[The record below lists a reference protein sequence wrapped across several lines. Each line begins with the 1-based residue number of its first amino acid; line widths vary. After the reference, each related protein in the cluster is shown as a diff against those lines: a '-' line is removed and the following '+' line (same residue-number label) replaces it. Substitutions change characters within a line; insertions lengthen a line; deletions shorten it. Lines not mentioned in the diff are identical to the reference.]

1 MSQKSNLQTI
11 RPFFRSSNL
20 FNLSNTY
27 FLKSLNF
34 LSFLKFFFNKKF
46 FVPIDVTLNFVG
58 ARAVFSIVFYSR
70 TVKIIRFSRR
80 LRFLKSYVKCR
91 PSFINFVLDNLQ
103 RWKINLISIKFTLV
117 NKVFSHLK
125 KSRFLQ
131 VLFLTHRSFRDSV
144 FVRRDGLFFDYL
156 KIVFLFSKGVV
167 NSRILLFFLSEIFKY
182 LPKYKHIKFISLL
195 KKTFNILVDPV
206 FFRGSDK
213 ISIHGI
219 KFSIAGKFKGKL
231 RKSRVSIQVGKVP
244 VQSISKDVEF
254 SKINVFTRYGV
265 FGLKLWIYRK

>member
-11 RPFFRSSNL
+11 RPFFRSSSL
-20 FNLSNTY
+20 FNLSSTY

-46 FVPIDVTLNFVG
+46 FVPIEVTLNFVG
-58 ARAVFSIVFYSR
+58 ARAVFSIVVYSR

-80 LRFLKSYVKCR
+80 LRFLKSYVKCS
-91 PSFINFVLDNLQ
+91 SFIDSVLANLQ

-131 VLFLTHRSFRDSV
+131 VLFLTHRSFRESV

-206 FFRGSDK
+206 FLRGFDK
-213 ISIHGI
+213 ISIYGI